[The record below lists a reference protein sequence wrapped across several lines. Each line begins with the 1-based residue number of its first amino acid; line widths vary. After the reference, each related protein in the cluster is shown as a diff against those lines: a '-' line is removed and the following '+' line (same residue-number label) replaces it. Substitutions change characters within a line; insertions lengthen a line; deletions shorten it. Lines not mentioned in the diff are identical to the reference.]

1 MGKNNRP
8 KAIETPEVVPEVV
21 AEVVPEVVAVE
32 VPVVT
37 YKNVVVYDSEDGLTM
52 KVVSAKEAR
61 NPRYKPV

>member
-8 KAIETPEVVPEVV
+8 KAIETPEVV
-21 AEVVPEVVAVE
+21 AEVETPEVVAVE

-61 NPRYKPV
+61 HPRYKPV

>member
-8 KAIETPEVVPEVV
+8 KAIETPEVV
-21 AEVVPEVVAVE
+21 AEVVAVE